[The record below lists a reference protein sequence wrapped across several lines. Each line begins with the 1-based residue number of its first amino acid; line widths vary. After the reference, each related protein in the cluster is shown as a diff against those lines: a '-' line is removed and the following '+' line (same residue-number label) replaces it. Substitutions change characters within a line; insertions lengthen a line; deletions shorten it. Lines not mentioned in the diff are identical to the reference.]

1 MDKYI
6 GKKLDGR
13 YELRELI
20 GVGGMA
26 NVYKAFDVAEKR
38 TVAVKILR
46 EEFMNNEEFLRR
58 FRNESRAISLLSHPN
73 IIKVYDVSFGNRIQS
88 IVMEYID
95 GISLKEYIEQEKV
108 IRWKE
113 ALHFTVQVLRGLQH
127 AHDRGIVHR
136 DIKPQNIMLLSD
148 GTIKIADFGIARF
161 SRSSDRTITDKAIG
175 SVHYISPEQASG
187 AETDARTDIYSTGVL
202 LFEMLT
208 GKLPFEA
215 DSPVSV
221 AIKQIQAQPNLPSA
235 LNPDIPKG
243 LEEIVLKAMQKD
255 ANKRYHSAAEMLRD
269 IEAFKRDPSISFA
282 YRYLDAQPVMAKGET
297 PFTKKELQEE
307 NMKKQPVNEQE
318 EYVRR
323 PLPVVPVLAG
333 ISFAFLLVSGIF
345 IAMLFVKNKPF
356 EVKPDVTVPDL
367 LGLDYDSIKNSK
379 TYSSI
384 KIEVEETGYNT
395 EYEEGEIYYQ
405 SPGATTVI
413 KEGTTV
419 KVKVS
424 LGKNTVVLKD
434 YTNRDSTEVFRELN
448 KENIKYEEMMAFSN
462 DIPSGN
468 VVRTEPA
475 ANEEF
480 TTDEVLFVYVSRGPQ
495 SQEISVPNLEGLTLS
510 EAKLMVQNYRL
521 RIANVKEV
529 PKDDEEHESKAPGTV
544 VEQSP
549 KEGSLVPAGSSVDVK
564 VIEGLNEDQTM
575 RIKIPLPE
583 SDGGMVK
590 MEAYINDETTPQST
604 KRVNPEKT
612 PSWTVKVSGRGQA
625 KLTIT
630 MDKEVYKV
638 YKVDF
643 ITDEVTDI
651 TKDPDSFTPSSPGI
665 PEKTVSG
672 EDLSKPKEPEK
683 TTETTETT
691 ETTGEGVTANPDD

>member
-221 AIKQIQAQPNLPSA
+221 AIKQIQPNLPSA

-529 PKDDEEHESKAPGTV
+529 PKDDEEHEGKAPGTV